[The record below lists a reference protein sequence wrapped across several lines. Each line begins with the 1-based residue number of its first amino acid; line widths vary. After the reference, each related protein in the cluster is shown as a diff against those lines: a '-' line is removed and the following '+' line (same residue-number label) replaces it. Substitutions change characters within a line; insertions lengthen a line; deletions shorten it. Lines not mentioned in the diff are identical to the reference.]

1 MQKQITLGG
10 GCFWC
15 LDAIFKTVKGVT
27 KIESGYAG
35 GEKPNPTYLEVCGG
49 KTGHAEVVRLTYD
62 EDQIKLEDIIRIFF
76 EIHDATTMNKQGA
89 DVGTQYRSVIFYE
102 NETEKGTIEKIRDEA
117 QKSLKDPIV
126 TEITSLSD
134 FFLAEEYHQDYYA
147 KNPNQPYCTAVIS
160 PKLSKFLK
168 K

>member
-1 MQKQITLGG
+1 
-10 GCFWC
+10 
-15 LDAIFKTVKGVT
+15 
-27 KIESGYAG
+27 
-35 GEKPNPTYLEVCGG
+35 
-49 KTGHAEVVRLTYD
+49 
-62 EDQIKLEDIIRIFF
+62 
-76 EIHDATTMNKQGA
+76 MNKQGA

-147 KNPNQPYCTAVIS
+147 KNPS
-160 PKLSKFLK
+160 GDFS
-168 K
+168 

>member
-1 MQKQITLGG
+1 MQELNTAQL
-10 GCFWC
+10 
-15 LDAIFKTVKGVT
+15 
-27 KIESGYAG
+27 
-35 GEKPNPTYLEVCGG
+35 
-49 KTGHAEVVRLTYD
+49 
-62 EDQIKLEDIIRIFF
+62 FF
-76 EIHDATTMNKQGA
+76 
-89 DVGTQYRSVIFYE
+89 
-102 NETEKGTIEKIRDEA
+102 EKIRDEA